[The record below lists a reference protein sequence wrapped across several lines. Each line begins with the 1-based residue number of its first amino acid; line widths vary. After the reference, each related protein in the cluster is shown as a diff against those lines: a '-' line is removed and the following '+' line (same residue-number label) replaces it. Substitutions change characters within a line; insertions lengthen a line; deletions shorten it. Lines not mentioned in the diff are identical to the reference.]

1 MTRAQEIACLADKYD
16 VANVPGYLSY
26 PPVHRW
32 HQPITEDTVR
42 ALLATEARRAE
53 DAYVYAHFP
62 YCEALCYYCACY
74 MRVTSDPKG
83 RYDAYLDAMEREFAL
98 KLGGL
103 RDAGERLSVGELHW
117 GGGTPT
123 YMDCA
128 QIERAYRIIDDHV
141 RWRPQATRSIEA
153 YPDARVLSDDKLRL
167 LRDLGFD
174 QISFGVESLD
184 PKVLQAINRR
194 HELASIRYFTERARA
209 LGFGVHL
216 DVVYGLPYQTEESLR
231 ATLRDILLVEP
242 DRVASFAFM
251 YTPLSVKHQRAIPV
265 ASVPGTRERL
275 GLYRALGEVLGA
287 AGYQRVGVDHYVRGA
302 RDPLAVAAAQGRA
315 VFHFQGYEPVERQHF
330 FGFGSAAVS
339 YLQHRYFQNVHDV
352 RDYVAALSEGRLP
365 LQTQR
370 AAVLGDEDRL
380 RHRIIMKS
388 LMADLAIDKDAI
400 EAEFGVVFDQRFAA
414 ELDRLRG
421 FEADGLVTDPSAR
434 RVAVTETGRA
444 FVRNIAQ
451 VFDAY
456 ATPLRRRVH
465 LPTVSPRE
473 ELAP

>member
-1 MTRAQEIACLADKYD
+1 MTRAQETARLADKYD
-16 VANVPGYLSY
+16 VGNVPGYLSY

-32 HQPITEDTVR
+32 HQPITEDVVR
-42 ALLATEARRAE
+42 AVLDAEARRAE

-98 KLGGL
+98 KLG
-103 RDAGERLSVGELHW
+103 AGGRLSVGELHW

-128 QIERAYRIIDDHV
+128 QIERAYRIVDAHA
-141 RWRPQATRSIEA
+141 RWRLQATRSVEA
-153 YPDARVLSDDKLRL
+153 YPDARVLGDDKLRL

-184 PKVLQAINRR
+184 PKVLRAINRR
-194 HELASIRYFTERARA
+194 HDLASVRHFTERARA

-231 ATLRDILLVEP
+231 ATLRDILQLAP
-242 DRVASFAFM
+242 DRLASFAFM

-275 GLYRALGEVLGA
+275 GLYRALGEELGA

-302 RDPLAVAAAQGRA
+302 RDPLAVAAAQGRT

-339 YLQHRYFQNVHDV
+339 YLQHHYFQNVTDV
-352 RDYVAALSEGRLP
+352 RDYVAALSAGRLP
-365 LQTQR
+365 LQTDR
-370 AAVLGDEDRL
+370 SAALDDDDRL

-388 LMADLAIDKDAI
+388 LMADLAIDKDAL
-400 EAEFGVVFDQRFAA
+400 EAEFGVSFDRRFAA
-414 ELDRLRG
+414 ELERLRG

-434 RVAVTETGRA
+434 RVAVTEEGRA

-456 ATPLRRRVH
+456 ATPPRRRVH
-465 LPTVSPRE
+465 LPTVPPRE